1 MRILVTGVAKAG
13 KSTVLRVLSE
23 MNYTTVNA
31 SDLLINSGCVKWNNE
46 YQSYDITDVDCAA
59 SVVNSAI
66 LKCSWSCAIESVAY
80 QLIDPSHI
88 DLVIVVRR
96 NPMELF
102 EEYNRLR
109 WPCVKM
115 FNNMVS
121 EVTGSHVSEIY
132 SLFNNKVRQLI
143 FTQNIG
149 ELRDKVR
156 RLVGGGLDETVDW
169 LLSSDE
175 EKLHSI
181 LMYLERCISN

>member
-1 MRILVTGVAKAG
+1 
-13 KSTVLRVLSE
+13 
-23 MNYTTVNA
+23 
-31 SDLLINSGCVKWNNE
+31 
-46 YQSYDITDVDCAA
+46 
-59 SVVNSAI
+59 
-66 LKCSWSCAIESVAY
+66 
-80 QLIDPSHI
+80 
-88 DLVIVVRR
+88 
-96 NPMELF
+96 
-102 EEYNRLR
+102 
-109 WPCVKM
+109 M

-169 LLSSDE
+169 LSNSDE
-175 EKLHSI
+175 EKLHSM